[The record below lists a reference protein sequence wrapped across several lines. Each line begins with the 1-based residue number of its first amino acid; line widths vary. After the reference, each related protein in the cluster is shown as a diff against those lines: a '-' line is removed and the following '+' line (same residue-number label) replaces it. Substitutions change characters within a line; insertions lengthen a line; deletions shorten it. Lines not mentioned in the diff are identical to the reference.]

1 MNEDVRLC
9 GVDGTACA
17 QWSCRRCYPTPAP
30 TPTAPPAA
38 PEDPAPPRPRRRPLL
53 LQLLLL
59 GAAPAQPDGSK
70 PGLR

>member
-1 MNEDVRLC
+1 MEDKIEGDRA
-9 GVDGTACA
+9 GAAEREPG
-17 QWSCRRCYPTPAP
+17 SPAP
-30 TPTAPPAA
+30 APTAPPAA